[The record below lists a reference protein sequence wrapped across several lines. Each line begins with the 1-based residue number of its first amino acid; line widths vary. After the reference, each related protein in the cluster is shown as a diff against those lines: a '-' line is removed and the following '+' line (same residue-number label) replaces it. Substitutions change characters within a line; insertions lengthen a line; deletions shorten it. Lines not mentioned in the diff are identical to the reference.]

1 MSECQTTN
9 HRVPGAVW
17 LNWAILGNLITIM
30 HRGLC
35 NIPSASALT
44 PIPLTHTHTC
54 ARVCTHALSL
64 TFSHTHKMRGRVRRR
79 HGCVRR
85 LWIGTNRN
93 NRKTFHG
100 RCFNHDSWAS
110 KPLNSSQSDLLGS
123 EDKTMTVLCD
133 QRAQHGDEI
142 KLLLPCFFRLLHFFL

>member
-44 PIPLTHTHTC
+44 PIPHTHTHM
-54 ARVCTHALSL
+54 HMSL
-64 TFSHTHKMRGRVRRR
+64 PCSGTDKMRGRARGEHT

-85 LWIGTNRN
+85 LRVGTNCN

-110 KPLNSSQSDLLGS
+110 KPLNSSPSDLRGS
-123 EDKTMTVLCD
+123 EDKTMTGLYD
-133 QRAQHGDEI
+133 QRVQHEEEI
-142 KLLLPCFFRLLHFFL
+142 KSLFLCVSNFLNLKKF